1 MRSRILWVSA
11 LVIAAAALL
20 PAAAQAEKVRVA
32 NLEIAP
38 FLPVAYAAKIAPEHG
53 LEVEVV
59 NFRRGLEA
67 ANALKAGEV
76 DVAVGGVEAALSA
89 IGGGAPAVIVAGC
102 STGGLAWVSAKDSEI
117 NKVEDLKGKSFAVI
131 RGLHELVMLAEFEKH
146 GLKIAEEKGG
156 DGVHV
161 VFISS
166 PPALNVALKGG
177 DVDAISAPEPFPSRA
192 ISEGYA
198 KLLTRPY
205 DTVLRDVPR
214 AVFMRREF
222 IEKNPELAQKYV
234 DSIVDATKRLRDDPA
249 LAKDF
254 ALNDA
259 LKDAM
264 NEQDWDLSA
273 QNMKF
278 DASLDAEEIGAYIEY
293 MTKYGMLKTKIDEE
307 KVTSLDMLKK
317 AKASQGW

>member
-1 MRSRILWVSA
+1 MKRRYLLQAAVA
-11 LVIAAAALL
+11 AVIATAL
-20 PAAAQAEKVRVA
+20 PAAAETQTIRVA

-38 FLPVAYAAKIAPEHG
+38 FLPVAYAAKIASKHG
-53 LEVEVV
+53 IKVEVV

-76 DVAVGGVEAALSA
+76 DVAVGGVEAAISA

-102 STGGLAWVSAKDSEI
+102 STGGLAWVSAKDAPI
-117 NKVEDLKGKSFAVI
+117 NSVDDLKGKSFAVI

-146 GLKIAEEKGG
+146 KLKIVEDKSP

-161 VFISS
+161 VYINS
-166 PPALNVALKGG
+166 PPSLNVALKGG
-177 DVDAISAPEPFPSRA
+177 DVDAMSAPEPFPSRA

-198 KLLTRPY
+198 KPLIRPF
-205 DTVLRDVPR
+205 DTALRDVPR
-214 AVFMRREF
+214 AIFMRKDF

-234 DSIVDATKRLRDDPA
+234 DSIVDATKQLRDSPA

-259 LKDAM
+259 LKEAIT
-264 NEQDWDLSA
+264 EQDWDLSVD
-273 QNMKF
+273 NIKF
-278 DASLDAEEIGAYIEY
+278 DVSLDADEIGAYITY
-293 MTKYGMLKTKIDEE
+293 MTKYGMLKASIDEAA
-307 KVTSLDMLKK
+307 VTSLDMLAK